1 LSNAS
6 TIALEEI
13 AQQAGGRVWMQLYLY
28 RTREYTARLV
38 ERVDRAG
45 LEALIVTTDSNL
57 FGNREW
63 DRRNYARPLQLNLRN
78 MFDVLCHPRWLFD
91 VLIPH
96 GAPRFKNL
104 GDLLLPGQDSAR
116 GAASALAKEFDPSL
130 NWKDIRW
137 LRGLWPRTLIVKGIL
152 TVEDALLAAECGADG
167 IVLTNH
173 GGRQLDGAISSR
185 RWMRAACAGRG
196 GRLLSANAD
205 TWSTTKNHGQTALR
219 NF

>member
-1 LSNAS
+1 VPRTLVDVAERRQQIELFGKPLALPFLIGPTGFNGLLTHQGDLLLARAAAKAGIPFILSNAS

-28 RTREYTARLV
+28 RTREYAARLV
-38 ERVDRAG
+38 ERVDRPG

-96 GAPRFKNL
+96 GVPRFKNL
-104 GDLLLPGQDSAR
+104 GDLLPPGQDSAR

-130 NWKDIRW
+130 NWKDIR
-137 LRGLWPRTLIVKGIL
+137 
-152 TVEDALLAAECGADG
+152 
-167 IVLTNH
+167 
-173 GGRQLDGAISSR
+173 
-185 RWMRAACAGRG
+185 
-196 GRLLSANAD
+196 
-205 TWSTTKNHGQTALR
+205 
-219 NF
+219 